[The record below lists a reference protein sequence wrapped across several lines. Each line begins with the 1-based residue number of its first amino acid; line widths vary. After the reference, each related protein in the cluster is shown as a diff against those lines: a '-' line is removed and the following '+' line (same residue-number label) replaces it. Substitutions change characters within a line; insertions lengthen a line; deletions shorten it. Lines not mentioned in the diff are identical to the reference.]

1 MKKLGY
7 SMVLALAA
15 SALSLQAQNVLQN
28 GGFEAG
34 ATESGAPFFWGAFSE
49 TTNGLQGA
57 VVTTAAHSGTHS
69 LEINNRA
76 TLGGAFQGLAGPQ
89 NPNFST
95 YMDVQAGWNLS
106 FSGWVLNDATD
117 PLAGSSFGR
126 LQIEFY
132 NSSGGVVDFD
142 NWGRSSNWTSSLS
155 TQNWI
160 QFNTSAIVPVGAT
173 RASFV
178 VLNET
183 QGQNTGAFFVDD
195 LVAIPEPSSIAMLAI
210 GGVMLAGLTVRRFK
224 K

>member
-1 MKKLGY
+1 
-7 SMVLALAA
+7 LAA

-57 VVTTAAHSGTHS
+57 VSTAAFHSGANS
-69 LEINNRA
+69 MEINNRA

-89 NPNFST
+89 NPNFTT

-106 FSGWVLNDATD
+106 FSGWVLNDGTD
-117 PLAGSSFGR
+117 PLTGSSFGR

-132 NSSGGVVDFD
+132 NSSGAVVDFA
-142 NWGRSSNWTSSLS
+142 NWGRSSDWTSTLS
-155 TQNWI
+155 TSTWT
-160 QFNTSAIVPVGAT
+160 QFSTSALVPVGAT

-183 QGQNTGAFFVDD
+183 AGQNTGAFFVDD
-195 LVAIPEPSSIAMLAI
+195 LVAIPEPSSMAMLAI
-210 GGVMLAGLTVRRFK
+210 GGIMLVGLTVRRFK